1 MSIVIVV
8 ALGIALLLILC
19 FFAVNRWS
27 SRARDRDKSAA
38 LRANRQMTHPN
49 TEERGSGID

>member
-1 MSIVIVV
+1 MSLVIVV

-27 SRARDRDKSAA
+27 SPARDRKKNTG
-38 LRANRQMTHPN
+38 LRAHRQMTHPN